1 MKCFVEL
8 PCNNVQE
15 ISKEIYNF
23 LDTSTTLLTNPIIG
37 WNFID
42 CKTLVLSS
50 PNLLNFFKELKLK
63 PRHAAVTILTE
74 TGQLPMH
81 VDEPPVI
88 AKINFPVIN
97 TDGWANRWYKD
108 YEVIAEIIDLNKP
121 IVFNSQIPHSVDRI
135 TAKETPRIIAS
146 FTFFNE
152 PLKWLE

>member
-8 PCNNVQE
+8 PCNNVSE
-15 ISKEIYNF
+15 ISQEIYNF
-23 LDTSTTLLTNPIIG
+23 LGSHTTLLTDPIIG

-42 CKTLVLSS
+42 CKTLLQHS
-50 PNLLNFFKELKLK
+50 PNLIKFFKELKLK

-74 TGQLPMH
+74 TGQLPAH

-97 TDGWANRWYKD
+97 TNGWANRWYKNG
-108 YEVIAEIIDLNKP
+108 EVVAEILDLNAP
-121 IVFNSQIPHSVDRI
+121 IVFNSQIMHSVDKT
-135 TAKETPRIIAS
+135 TAQVVPRIIAS

-152 PLKWLE
+152 PLKWLK